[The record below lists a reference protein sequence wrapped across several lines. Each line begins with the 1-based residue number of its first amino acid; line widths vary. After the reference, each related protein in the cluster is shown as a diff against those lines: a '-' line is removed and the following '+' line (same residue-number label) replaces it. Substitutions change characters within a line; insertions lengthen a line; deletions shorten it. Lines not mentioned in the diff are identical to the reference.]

1 MLYNN
6 VRSWC
11 KWDKPTPASPKA
23 SLHPKTVIC
32 IWWYWKGVPY
42 YKFLLESWMINFN
55 KYCSQLDQLKAVLDE
70 KCLESVNRKLI
81 ILHQDNARLHVSLMT
96 RQKLLQ
102 LDWEVLIHLLYSP
115 DMALSDFHVVQSLQ
129 NSLNGKNFSSLKTA
143 KGTCNSSL
151 LKNIKSLGK
160 MELWICLKNGWRW

>member
-1 MLYNN
+1 M
-6 VRSWC
+6 RSWC

-102 LDWEVLIHLLYSP
+102 LVWEVLIHSQYWLNVAPSG
-115 DMALSDFHVVQSLQ
+115 FHLFWPLQ
-129 NSLNGKNFSSLKTA
+129 NSLNGKNFNSLEDCKRHLEEFFA
-143 KGTCNSSL
+143 Q
-151 LKNIKSLGK
+151 KNKSTGK
-160 MELWICLKNGWRW
+160 MELWSCLKNGRR